1 MHRVGERISFGN
13 PRPRVYEALEHGQQP
28 QFSVSDVQ
36 KDALQPFQGTYTTRH
51 RHLHASR
58 PAKLARTQFWELT
71 VCDILQL
78 AAGTGVDCSARHLP
92 NDVTRLH
99 FTQSEERKLNFQ
111 DDSRC
116 RGDVPGEVRGAV

>member
-1 MHRVGERISFGN
+1 MCE
-13 PRPRVYEALEHGQQP
+13 
-28 QFSVSDVQ
+28 
-36 KDALQPFQGTYTTRH
+36 
-51 RHLHASR
+51 
-58 PAKLARTQFWELT
+58 
-71 VCDILQL
+71 ILQL

-116 RGDVPGEVRGAV
+116 RGDVPGEVRGAVGVPNLGQPEAGPLSKLMGVG